1 MKIELKELMD
11 KLGVGYVMSRY
22 ETCPW
27 SAYDP
32 VKGIT
37 AMAEVRM
44 NNDGDQVEAEIQF
57 LYDNPEAGKPAMETI
72 TWIHF
77 KPIVRDLWG
86 PTVFRVRGK
95 DESEGL
101 YDWETKSCNFFRAC
115 VQEIKM
121 ENVPDI
127 DELIEQE
134 LHGGERFRDGRQGG
148 GSKAPKIKPQALLG
162 MKNGRGF

>member
-32 VKGIT
+32 IKGIT

-44 NNDGDQVEAEIQF
+44 NNDGDEVEAEIQF
-57 LYDNPEAGKPAMETI
+57 LYDNPEDGKPAMEHMA
-72 TWIHF
+72 WIF
-77 KPIVRDLWG
+77 CKPIVRDLWSA
-86 PTVFRVRGK
+86 TIFKIRGK
-95 DESEGL
+95 DESEDL
-101 YDWETKSCNFFRAC
+101 YDWEIKCCNFFRAC
-115 VQEIKM
+115 IQEIKM
-121 ENVPDI
+121 GNVPDI
-127 DELIEQE
+127 DEIAEQE
-134 LHGGERFRDGRQGG
+134 LGGNERFRDGRQGG

>member
-1 MKIELKELMD
+1 MKVELKELMD

-27 SAYDP
+27 SSYDA

-37 AMAEVRM
+37 ASAEVRM
-44 NNDGDQVEAEIQF
+44 NNDGDEVEAEIQF
-57 LYDNPEAGKPAMETI
+57 LYDNPEAGKPSMETI

-77 KPIVRDLWG
+77 KPIVKSLWG
-86 PTVFRVRGK
+86 PTVFRIKGN
-95 DESEGL
+95 DGSEGL
-101 YDWETKSCNFFRAC
+101 YNWEEKCCNFFRAC

-121 ENVPDI
+121 GNMPDI
-127 DELIEQE
+127 DEIMEQE
-134 LHGGERFRDGRQGG
+134 LGGNERFRDGRQGG

-162 MKNGRGF
+162 MKQGRGF